1 MEFPLHIPF
10 VHALGFEL
18 LRMQG
23 GEAEIALNL
32 RPDQHNSLNMA
43 HGGVTMTLLDVAM
56 AHAARS
62 ADTPFGASASAS
74 DAAGTP
80 GRGVVT
86 IEMKTSFMRPG
97 TGRLTARARVLT
109 RTIALAFCE
118 ASLFDEGGALVAHA
132 TGSFKY
138 LTRGVGE
145 GRRVRGAG
153 GD

>member
-1 MEFPLHIPF
+1 M
-10 VHALGFEL
+10 GFEL

-23 GEAEIALNL
+23 GEAEIALTL
-32 RPDQHNSLNMA
+32 RPAQHNSLSMA
-43 HGGVTMTLLDVAM
+43 HGGVTMTLLDVTM

-62 ADTPFGASASAS
+62 ADACEQA
-74 DAAGTP
+74 DAAARP

-86 IEMKTSFMRPG
+86 IEMKTSFMRPA

-109 RTIALAFCE
+109 RTVALAFCE
-118 ASLFDEGGALVAHA
+118 ASLYDEAGALLAHA

-138 LTRGVGE
+138 LTRSAMA
-145 GRRVRGAG
+145 GRRVREVAG

>member
-10 VHALGFEL
+10 VQAMGIVLML
-18 LRMQG
+18 MQG
-23 GEAEIALNL
+23 GEAEIALTL
-32 RPDQHNSLNMA
+32 RPDQHNSLSMA

-62 ADTPFGASASAS
+62 ADATT
-74 DAAGTP
+74 DADANTS

-109 RTIALAFCE
+109 RTSALAFCE
-118 ASLFDEGGALVAHA
+118 ASLFDEAGALIAHA

-138 LTRGVGE
+138 LTRGAGE

>member
-1 MEFPLHIPF
+1 MDFPLQIPF
-10 VHALGFEL
+10 VQAMGFEL
-18 LRMQG
+18 LRMQD

-32 RPDQHNSLNMA
+32 RPDQHNSLSMA

-62 ADTPFGASASAS
+62 ADAPA
-74 DAAGTP
+74 DATANAP

-118 ASLFDEGGALVAHA
+118 ASLFDEADALVAHA

-138 LTRGVGE
+138 LTRGASE

-153 GD
+153 GN

>member
-10 VHALGFEL
+10 VQAMGFEL
-18 LRMQG
+18 IQMQG
-23 GEAEIALNL
+23 GEAEIALTL
-32 RPDQHNSLNMA
+32 RPDQHNSLSMA

-62 ADTPFGASASAS
+62 ADATT
-74 DAAGTP
+74 DADANTS

-118 ASLFDEGGALVAHA
+118 ASLFDEAGALIAHA

-138 LTRGVGE
+138 LTRGAGE
-145 GRRVRGAG
+145 GRRVRVAAG
-153 GD
+153 D

>member
-10 VHALGFEL
+10 VQAMGFEL
-18 LRMQG
+18 MQMQG
-23 GEAEIALNL
+23 GEAEIALTL
-32 RPDQHNSLNMA
+32 RPDQHNSLSMA

-62 ADTPFGASASAS
+62 ADATT
-74 DAAGTP
+74 DADANTS

-118 ASLFDEGGALVAHA
+118 ASLFDEAGALIAHA

-138 LTRGVGE
+138 LTRGAGE
-145 GRRVRGAG
+145 GRRVRVAAG
-153 GD
+153 D

>member
-10 VHALGFEL
+10 VQAMGFEL
-18 LRMQG
+18 MQMHG
-23 GEAEIALNL
+23 GEAEIALTL
-32 RPDQHNSLNMA
+32 RPDQHNSLSMA

-62 ADTPFGASASAS
+62 ADAPADTATERS
-74 DAAGTP
+74 

-118 ASLFDEGGALVAHA
+118 ASLFDEAGALIAHA

-138 LTRGVGE
+138 LTRGAGE
-145 GRRVRGAG
+145 GRRVREAG

>member
-1 MEFPLHIPF
+1 MDFPLPIPF
-10 VHALGFEL
+10 VDAMGLEL

-23 GEAEIALNL
+23 GEAEMALTL

-43 HGGVTMTLLDVAM
+43 HGGVTMTMLDVTM

-62 ADTPFGASASAS
+62 ADV
-74 DAAGTP
+74 AAGAPPGTL

-86 IEMKTSFMRPG
+86 VEMKTTFMRPG
-97 TGRLTARARVLT
+97 VGRLTARGRVLS
-109 RTIALAFCE
+109 RTLTLAFCE
-118 ASLFDEGGALVAHA
+118 ASLFDAGGALVAHA

-138 LTRGVGE
+138 LTRAALD
-145 GRRVRGAG
+145 GRRVRRSG

>member
-1 MEFPLHIPF
+1 MANPVDFPLHIPF
-10 VHALGFEL
+10 VEAMGFEL
-18 LRMQG
+18 LRMQNG
-23 GEAEIALNL
+23 DAEVALNL
-32 RPDQHNSLNMA
+32 RTDQHNSLNMA
-43 HGGVTMTLLDVAM
+43 HGGVTMSLLDVAM

-62 ADTPFGASASAS
+62 ADTPFSGS
-74 DAAGTP
+74 TP

-109 RTIALAFCE
+109 RTLTLAFCE
-118 ASLFDEGGALVAHA
+118 ASLFDEAGALVAHA

-138 LTRGVGE
+138 LTRAAGE
-145 GRRVRGAG
+145 GRRIRGAG

>member
-10 VHALGFEL
+10 VQAMGFEL
-18 LRMQG
+18 MLMQG
-23 GEAEIALNL
+23 GEAEIALTL
-32 RPDQHNSLNMA
+32 RPDQHNSLSMA

-62 ADTPFGASASAS
+62 ADATT
-74 DAAGTP
+74 DADANTS

-118 ASLFDEGGALVAHA
+118 ASLFDEAGALIAHA

-138 LTRGVGE
+138 LTRGAGE
-145 GRRVRGAG
+145 GRRVRVAG

>member
-10 VHALGFEL
+10 VQAMGFEL
-18 LRMQG
+18 MQMHG
-23 GEAEIALNL
+23 GEAEIALTL
-32 RPDQHNSLNMA
+32 RPDQHNSLSMA

-62 ADTPFGASASAS
+62 ADATT
-74 DAAGTP
+74 DADANTS

-118 ASLFDEGGALVAHA
+118 ASLFDEAGALIAHA

-138 LTRGVGE
+138 LTRGAGE
-145 GRRVRGAG
+145 GRRVREAG

>member
-10 VHALGFEL
+10 VQAMGFEL
-18 LRMQG
+18 MQMQG
-23 GEAEIALNL
+23 GEAEIALTL
-32 RPDQHNSLNMA
+32 RPDQHNSLSMA

-62 ADTPFGASASAS
+62 ADATT
-74 DAAGTP
+74 DADANTS

-118 ASLFDEGGALVAHA
+118 ASLFDEAGALIAHA

-138 LTRGVGE
+138 LTRGAGE
-145 GRRVRGAG
+145 GRRVRVAG